1 MVAAWLVTLPVSACI
16 GVLSYALADGIGG
29 LAGVAALFA
38 IAVAGSVAL
47 YIRSRRT
54 AVNPDN
60 VNAAWS
66 GVVASDENE
75 DHPDV
80 MAA

>member
-16 GVLSYALADGIGG
+16 GMLSYALADGIGG